1 MTTEGTEKSRSGSG
15 SHSQPGNQRLGQY
28 ELLRKIAAGGMAEI
42 FLAKQ
47 TGISGFERML
57 VIKRILPHLA
67 ENKEF
72 ITMFLDEAR
81 IAAQLTH
88 PNVVQIYD
96 LGRIPSDGPVRHPDS
111 YYIAMEY
118 IHGEDIRKIYNQ
130 EVQRSARIPTELAA
144 HIIAQAAGGL
154 DYAHRKVDI
163 SGQPLGL
170 VHRDISPQNLLVTYD
185 GHVKIVDFGV
195 AKAANKMA
203 QTRSGVLKGKYSYM
217 SPEQAQGMKIDART
231 DIFALAVVLYEITC
245 GVRLFKRENEL
256 ETLHAVIACEVTP
269 PSKIDP
275 GYPAELEKIVM
286 KALAKNPARRYQTAG
301 ELARELDEYAQS
313 VSKALTARDVAG
325 YMQDLFADKLAEE
338 LLVGHGMWDEE
349 HTDDRR
355 AQEQRD
361 ELRGRD
367 RATGGTKFLTDGEG
381 GEQVTKND
389 RGSQPSSPSRSGS
402 NGSGRSQPIAQEPS
416 VLDPSLKADTAGS
429 GGWSSPSNP
438 KTRDTARD
446 DIEGAQSELDMSVA
460 TDAATRAK
468 AFEPMVDMPLTV
480 MSQTEVSEKAQAT
493 GEKKTAI
500 GFAIGGAALL
510 VLLFALV
517 LGGVFD
523 DAERSGPIVFNSR
536 PPGATIYL
544 DGIPLTEGKTPL
556 ELPRKIALGFHHVKF
571 QLDGYEAA
579 EAQMNVVSGSK
590 NTVELELKPVAVVPP
605 ATPEPD
611 EKAPPKVDAQTPPP
625 PADAAK
631 KTDAAKSEK
640 VAKVADPPPQK
651 SKAPGQLTVKSR
663 VPLRIY
669 EGKTL
674 LGTAPLTK
682 SLPPGR
688 HSLRAVH
695 EISGWSETRTV
706 ELAAGETTKL
716 DFSTGSGYLRVNLQP
731 FGNVKIGSWTAE
743 TPIAPVELPVGTYTV
758 KLWNQELGK
767 SETTQVRITDG
778 KETMLE
784 RKWR

>member
-1 MTTEGTEKSRSGSG
+1 LNESSEKSRSSSG
-15 SHSQPGNQRLGQY
+15 SNPSLQRFGQY

-81 IAAQLTH
+81 IAAQLNH

-96 LGRIPSDGPVRHPDS
+96 LGRLPTEGQGRHQDS

-130 EVQRSARIPTELAA
+130 EVQRSARIPFEYAS
-144 HIIAQAAGGL
+144 HIIGQAAAGL

-163 SGQPLGL
+163 NGQALGL

-185 GHVKIVDFGV
+185 GHIKIVDFGV

-217 SPEQAQGMKIDART
+217 SPEQAQGMKIDSRT

-269 PSKIDP
+269 PSKLDP

-286 KALAKNPARRYQTAG
+286 KALSKNPARRYQAAG
-301 ELARELDEYAQS
+301 DFARDLDEYSQS

-338 LLVGHGMWDEE
+338 LLVGHGMWEEE

-355 AQEQRD
+355 AAQQRD
-361 ELRGRD
+361 ER
-367 RATGGTKFLTDGEG
+367 RAAGGTKFLEEEDGE
-381 GEQVTKND
+381 ERERSQVTKND
-389 RGSQPSSPSRSGS
+389 RGSSSRSTPDSEQERSVFDPGFEKSGS
-402 NGSGRSQPIAQEPS
+402 KSGSKSKS
-416 VLDPSLKADTAGS
+416 GS
-429 GGWSSPSNP
+429 EASSWSNPSNP
-438 KTRDTARD
+438 KTRDTHRD
-446 DIEGAQSELDMSVA
+446 MRQQGDVVEMSAA
-460 TDAATRAK
+460 TDALTRMK
-468 AFEPMVDMPLTV
+468 PFEPMVDMPQTV
-480 MSQTEVSEKAQAT
+480 MSQTEVSARSEAPPADRKM
-493 GEKKTAI
+493 AI
-500 GFAIGGAALL
+500 GFAIGGSVLL

-517 LGGVFD
+517 LAGVFD
-523 DAERSGPIVFNSR
+523 DGERSGPIVFNSR

-544 DGIPLTEGKTPL
+544 DGIPLTDGRTPL
-556 ELPRKIALGFHHVKF
+556 ELSRTIALGFHHVKY
-571 QLDGYEAA
+571 QLDGYEPA
-579 EAQMNVVSGSK
+579 ETQLHVVAGAK
-590 NTVELELKPVAVVPP
+590 NTVELDLKPSAVVPP

-611 EKAPPKVDAQTPPP
+611 EKPEPLKVEEKKDPPPKVVVKTEQ
-625 PADAAK
+625 AK
-631 KTDAAKSEK
+631 QQA
-640 VAKVADPPPQK
+640 
-651 SKAPGQLTVKSR
+651 KAPGTLTVKSR
-663 VPLRIY
+663 VPLRIF

-674 LGTAPLTK
+674 LGTAPLQKT
-682 SLPPGR
+682 LPAGR
-688 HSLRAVH
+688 HTIRAVH
-695 EISGWSETRTV
+695 QLSGWSETRTV
-706 ELAAGETTKL
+706 DVAAGETTRL
-716 DFSTGSGYLRVNLQP
+716 DFSSGSGYLRVNIQP
-731 FGNVKIGSWTAE
+731 FGNVQIGTWSAE

-758 KLWNQELGK
+758 KLWNAELNK

-784 RKWR
+784 RKWK